1 MKRFLIPCVLSCLLL
16 SGCVSEAKINEVVKG
31 TYALYEYNGS
41 TYISCW
47 ISFSE
52 YFPVHGFQVDMEPLK
67 KYYDISQQ
75 NTNAQP
81 VPYTDPFEK
90 KDHEVH
96 QGIELPVMI
105 KAEDIETVIAQE
117 DPLTMYFND
126 DWGKTHSIYVYYNPD
141 LVPGQTKH
149 SE

>member
-1 MKRFLIPCVLSCLLL
+1 MKRALIPCALLCLLMT
-16 SGCVSEAKINEVVKG
+16 GCVSEAEINEVVQG

-41 TYISCW
+41 TYISYW

-52 YFPVHGFQVDMEPLK
+52 YFPVHGFHVDVEPLK

-75 NTNAQP
+75 NTNTQP
-81 VPYTDPFEK
+81 VPYTDPFGNS
-90 KDHEVH
+90 DHEIH
-96 QGIELPVMI
+96 QGMELPVMI
-105 KAEDIETVIAQE
+105 RAEDIETVIAQE

-141 LVPGQTKH
+141 LVPGHTKH
-149 SE
+149 S